1 VTRSALEETD
11 PIPEGPRRLL
21 ISTIGAREA
30 PIAHRSG
37 PIEGLDR
44 AADAA

>member
-1 VTRSALEETD
+1 VTRSVLEETD
-11 PIPEGPRRLL
+11 PIQEGPRRLL

-30 PIAHRSG
+30 PIARLSG
-37 PIEGLDR
+37 PIERLDR